1 MNKKVLV
8 SILAMT
14 SASTMT
20 AWADANVDK
29 LKTDDL
35 KDWTKGQEG
44 SDLKLEE
51 GGVIV
56 SPDGADIVKTINLAP
71 GTYRLVAGTL
81 TNAKILFGKTELTK
95 VEGKDY
101 YTFKVTGDA
110 PTDSTLTF
118 KAVNPGESRIGGL
131 TLTLMY
137 DFDADRKVLERQLTD
152 LINTLQKGDSK
163 YEELTLESSR
173 ISAKIAQLEDGA
185 DKAYDAYV
193 DYKMYLGVAN
203 CTLQEELTKFEKQV
217 NAQANNKIAYDAAI
231 KLINTQ
237 NDSLDTAKSKLEGY
251 GNDNKLSEY
260 AKGITKERFA
270 AAETAINEAK
280 TQAETA
286 HKDGSAATVLGEDW
300 TKKFNETVPALVE
313 AFAKAVAAA
322 PADHNAYLTINT
334 RIAALKTLQEN
345 AVQEILKELTDKDA
359 DGNEVYTDSRDE
371 AQKQLGEVLVKITSI
386 EKQKGSDTDHE
397 GASDLYSGENE
408 DNLKEGGTFEVEI
421 NKIRDEWKAFA
432 RKHKKAYGDA
442 KEVVKGLQDA
452 LDDRKKDLEF
462 TKEYDGQIQAVQ
474 KLIDAHSKT
483 IEADNKSHTIGDKEY
498 SYDDV
503 NVAIND
509 LKGKSQDAID
519 NNKKYLAA
527 KESVEAAQKE
537 LNAAKEEVS
546 KLTSEEVE
554 YSTSGKYTTT
564 ETKLQNKLN
573 EISETIVKDST
584 DLAVKEDYTSGFLG
598 EVFSYQ
604 KAAEQAMEYYVEIT
618 KTLAKYNASLD
629 TLKKTA
635 LDTNVTIGDG
645 KETYGSHIDAINQ
658 IIKGIQDSF
667 KAAKEKTD
675 DEYNDGLSATRNK
688 LTEGAGI
695 AKEVAD
701 LCKSYP
707 ADKANYDAKIVS
719 AAIDRVLAEATT
731 LVNTQK
737 NELEE
742 IGNKFKGLNENL
754 DSVKNA
760 HVEYD
765 RLNKV
770 IADQNDAIKAAEEAA
785 KEEKNN
791 KAEVLATLQAVQST
805 LEQNAGEIKKLSGKV
820 NECLKHKEVND
831 NKWNNLKKDKDGRL
845 TKLSS
850 DIESILTEYDSN
862 KKEDFTKLQDGLR
875 NEYETL
881 YSNIEAS
888 YKAETLI
895 ENWEDKTV
903 EEKEIKGF
911 NSQISDLEKSV
922 LDAVTSAKASAYNR
936 QAYDDTKKH
945 YNDKDIA
952 GKITEARKNL
962 NGKWAENVDKDAK
975 NHYLSVLAE
984 CEAINSK
991 IIGDIEQA
999 YEDGQSATE
1008 QANLIKRIDDL
1019 LNKVDAVGP
1028 EIQKNKGSYDNLC
1041 TTYGNVSAAW
1051 TSVYAHISE
1060 TDKSSESEN
1069 YLKELRD
1076 LKAQLVDAK
1085 SAIDKNYKN
1094 GVYGS
1099 GNQASIDEGKLRS
1112 LEEKINKLKN
1122 TQSAGYI
1129 AQIEIDNANRH
1140 KDFNSELAAA
1150 RNEWSAAVDTVGMY
1164 SNLTNEELRKVV
1176 PSATQ
1181 EANSNLNKI
1190 LTRMNGT
1197 ATAESEDYQKTVA
1210 PTLFDK
1216 DEVYKKAIEAERA
1229 EIQKTLDDLDDAVFS
1244 KAKDLFDAK
1253 LKDANTLLNSTR
1265 LEIEGIT
1272 TVENKDSIMDA
1283 SSKYKVAKGIVDD
1296 AQKASEGNDFAL
1308 VVDEHLTA
1316 LGTVE
1321 GLLAS
1326 AKEQAA
1332 VWEWE
1337 RFSGDVT
1344 TTKAEQESDLANYTY
1359 LADNVR
1365 DFVKEYA
1372 TAWAGE
1378 TEGTNKLDELK
1389 GQANEYMQNNSLFEN
1404 VRTLKGNLEVVAG
1417 NAKAIYEAA
1426 QTAAG
1431 LYDKNLEAYKVL
1443 VEQANGLQESLNEA
1457 KTYVDAFGCSYQ
1469 LPTLVS
1475 NVQDDLNRVLD
1486 NLEYQ
1491 KQYGGCTGDKYKVET
1506 DGKTTYEV
1514 DKDKI
1519 IASAIN
1525 NIYSSS
1531 YTQELN
1537 WLLSQ
1542 VRDLDGEYNKAYAKN
1557 DTAAVKFKD
1566 DKDDLQKEVNNY
1578 RFDEESEN
1586 ETQDGP
1592 QLKTNETIQ
1601 SELLKFE
1608 SDIATLRSQ
1617 LLKISAPGNEAAI
1630 IADLKGKLDEVNTSY
1645 DDMQRLLEESDL
1657 TNEELEAIKEHD
1669 AIKKLNAIGEEI
1681 KEIQRKIDAC
1691 EAEDGKILL
1700 NQTAIEQSISKVK
1713 SDLEG
1718 LTGKIKELVNKYV
1731 TNKNAY
1737 TQLRDQIEED
1747 EARLKAAMTTIKVL
1761 TTLTTI
1767 DKVGAESDSI
1777 NIKTEIDSEMGKL
1790 FESYKNVALNAES
1803 TVNDFSKDIADLL
1816 KKYTYLENSNLIKN
1830 LQIAINGTKAELINS
1845 SNVMNKEDLLIKIDS
1860 LATSAQNLSN
1870 YNVDAK
1876 DGEVS
1881 CDIDG
1886 KVTEKETEV
1895 NYVYEASPAIGEKL
1909 NELNE
1914 TLATLVDTKDEN
1926 TYVVGDADGDGNVQV
1941 TDYMTVMKLVLGTES
1956 VKEGTVNF
1964 LRADANQDGK
1974 INNGDLVA
1982 VVNKILGIRT
1992 VDALEQVLA
2001 TNSMESVG
2009 EVKMAA
2015 VEGVASKKI
2024 AIQLCSTNKYAAC
2037 QMDVNIPAGVTVT
2050 SSSIEG
2056 LQNHSLYSA
2065 EQTDGTLRLVVSSL
2079 ENAVMDTEGNATIY
2093 LEVEGNNAEAI
2104 TVSNV
2109 TAADVAGATYNIV
2122 DKGEA
2127 TGINGVVS
2135 NANSGSLKQRIY
2147 SVGGQMM
2154 DGVKKGINI
2163 IMNSDGTARK
2173 VLKK

>member
-35 KDWTKGQEG
+35 KDWTKDPEG
-44 SDLKLEE
+44 SNLKLEE

-56 SPDGADIVKTINLAP
+56 SPNGADIVKTINLAP

-118 KAVNPGESRIGGL
+118 KAVNQGESRIGGL

-152 LINTLQKGDSK
+152 LINTLKEGDKQYETLTQKSSEIAKEIARLENDKEGA
-163 YEELTLESSR
+163 YE
-173 ISAKIAQLEDGA
+173 
-185 DKAYDAYV
+185 AYV
-193 DYKMYLGVAN
+193 EFKMYLGVAN
-203 CTLQEELTKFEKQV
+203 CTLQEVLAKFENDV
-217 NAQANNKIAYDAAI
+217 NDQANNKKAYDAAI
-231 KLINTQ
+231 SLIKIQ
-237 NDSLDTAKSKLEGY
+237 NDRLNEAKSTLDGY
-251 GNDNKLSEY
+251 SNENGLSDY
-260 AKGITKERFA
+260 AKGITSDRLNK
-270 AAETAINEAK
+270 AETAIKAAQ

-286 HKDGSAATVLGEDW
+286 HEGNSAANDLGEAW
-300 TKKFNETVPALVE
+300 TKNFTETVPALVT
-313 AFAKAVAAA
+313 AFANAVDAADE
-322 PADHNAYLTINT
+322 DHEAYRTIGN

-359 DGNEVYTDSRDE
+359 DGNEVYTDSRDK
-371 AQKQLGEVLVKITSI
+371 AQEQLGKVLVEITSI
-386 EKQKGSDTDHE
+386 ENKKGSDTDHE
-397 GASDLYSGENE
+397 GVSALYNDNV
-408 DNLKEGGTFEVEI
+408 DNLKEKGTFEVQITEI
-421 NKIRDEWKAFA
+421 REEWKAFA
-432 RKHKKAYGDA
+432 QKHKGAYKNA
-442 KEVVKGLQDA
+442 KESVNKLQSD
-452 LDDRKKDLEF
+452 LEQIKKDLAF
-462 TKEYDGQIQAVQ
+462 TKKYEDRIQKVQ
-474 KLIDAHSKT
+474 ELIDAHSKT
-483 IEADNKSHTIGDKEY
+483 IEADNKEHTIGDKVDNY
-498 SYDDV
+498 NYDDV
-503 NVAIND
+503 TNAINL
-509 LKGKSQDAID
+509 LKGDSDHDIK
-519 NNKKYLAA
+519 NNKLYLAA
-527 KESVEAAQKE
+527 IESVKVAQSK
-537 LNAAKEEVS
+537 LDAAKEEVS
-546 KLTSEEVE
+546 KLTSEEDG

-564 ETKLQNKLN
+564 ETELQNKLN
-573 EISETIVKDST
+573 KISEKIDEDNEILKVAAGYTTDFLKDVTSYQEA
-584 DLAVKEDYTSGFLG
+584 AVKAKKD
-598 EVFSYQ
+598 
-604 KAAEQAMEYYVEIT
+604 YVEIT
-618 KTLAKYNASLD
+618 KTLAEYNASLE

-645 KETYGSHIDAINQ
+645 EETYGDRIDAING

-667 KAAKEKTD
+667 DAAKEKTD
-675 DEYNDGLSATRNK
+675 DEYNNGLSATREMLK
-688 LTEGAGI
+688 EGDGI
-695 AKEVAD
+695 AKEVTS
-701 LCKSYP
+701 LCASYP
-707 ADKANYDAKIVS
+707 GDKAEYDKKIVS
-719 AAIDRVLAEATT
+719 AAIDRVLAEATN

-737 NELEE
+737 KELEE
-742 IGNKFKGLNENL
+742 IGSKFAGLNENL

-760 HVEYD
+760 QVEYD
-765 RLNKV
+765 RLKQV
-770 IADQNDAIKAAEEAA
+770 IVDQEEAIKEANDATT
-785 KEEKNN
+785 NTN

-831 NKWNNLKKDKDGRL
+831 GKWEELTKADGGRL

-850 DIESILTEYDSN
+850 DIESILTEYKDPAPDRV
-862 KKEDFTKLQDGLR
+862 KEFTDLHKGLST
-875 NEYETL
+875 EYTDLRSE
-881 YSNIEAS
+881 IEAS

-903 EEKEIKGF
+903 EGEETKGF
-911 NSQISDLEKSV
+911 NSQISDLETLV
-922 LDAVTSAKASAYNR
+922 LKAVNDAKASAANR
-936 QAYDDTKKH
+936 QAYDDTKK
-945 YNDKDIA
+945 YSDDKDIA
-952 GKITEARKNL
+952 GKIEEARNNL
-962 NGKWAENVDKDAK
+962 DGKWAQDDAWE
-975 NHYLSVLAE
+975 HYDSVLTD
-984 CEAINSK
+984 CESKNLDIINAIK
-991 IIGDIEQA
+991 KA
-999 YEDGQSATE
+999 YKDRQSDDQQNTLR
-1008 QANLIKRIDDL
+1008 QRIDDL
-1019 LNKVDAVGP
+1019 LEKVNAVGP
-1028 EIQKNKGSYDNLC
+1028 EIQKNKGSYESLC

-1112 LEEKINKLKN
+1112 LEEKINNLKN

-1150 RNEWSAAVDTVGMY
+1150 RNEWSAAVYTVGMY

-1229 EIQKTLDDLDDAVFS
+1229 EIQKTLDDLDDAVSS

-1253 LKDANTLLNSTR
+1253 LKDANTLLNATR

-1372 TAWAGE
+1372 TAWSGE

-1431 LYDKNLEAYKVL
+1431 LYTVNLEAYNVL
-1443 VEQANGLQESLNEA
+1443 FAQANGLQDSLNKA

-1469 LPTLVS
+1469 LPNLVS
-1475 NVQDDLNRVLD
+1475 SVQTTLNNVFA
-1486 NLEYQ
+1486 NLEHQ
-1491 KQYGGCTGDKYKVET
+1491 RLYGGCTGDDYKIET
-1506 DGKTTYEV
+1506 DGKTTYDV
-1514 DKDKI
+1514 DKDKSI
-1519 IASAIN
+1519 KQRIDQL
-1525 NIYSSS
+1525 YSSS
-1531 YTQELN
+1531 YTRELA
-1537 WLLSQ
+1537 WLQSQ
-1542 VRDLDGEYNKAYAKN
+1542 VSDLDGEYNKAYAANSTEAAKLEADKN
-1557 DTAAVKFKD
+1557 E
-1566 DKDDLQKEVNNY
+1566 LQNEVNGYN
-1578 RFDEESEN
+1578 FVEKPEN

-1592 QLKTNETIQ
+1592 EELKSNETIQ
-1601 SELLKFE
+1601 SDLLKFE
-1608 SDIATLRSQ
+1608 IRIASLRSELVKIYNAELEHNTIVDLNGKLGVVKGFYDEMHGSLDDRGLTNEKLDAVGNTIAEIQGKINASAAVPGQILLNQPAIEKAVSEVKTELDGLTKEITDQVADYEANEAAYADLRAQIEKDEAEFETAKTAIEALITINQDEAGLDIENIATRIGEVKQDLEESHDKTELIAESTVKEFRDKIATILNDIATL
-1617 LLKISAPGNEAAI
+1617 LK
-1630 IADLKGKLDEVNTSY
+1630 D
-1645 DDMQRLLEESDL
+1645 
-1657 TNEELEAIKEHD
+1657 
-1669 AIKKLNAIGEEI
+1669 
-1681 KEIQRKIDAC
+1681 
-1691 EAEDGKILL
+1691 
-1700 NQTAIEQSISKVK
+1700 
-1713 SDLEG
+1713 
-1718 LTGKIKELVNKYV
+1718 
-1731 TNKNAY
+1731 
-1737 TQLRDQIEED
+1737 
-1747 EARLKAAMTTIKVL
+1747 
-1761 TTLTTI
+1761 
-1767 DKVGAESDSI
+1767 
-1777 NIKTEIDSEMGKL
+1777 
-1790 FESYKNVALNAES
+1790 
-1803 TVNDFSKDIADLL
+1803 
-1816 KKYTYLENSNLIKN
+1816 YTYEENSNLIKN

-1876 DGEVS
+1876 DGKVK

-1886 KVTEKETEV
+1886 NKTEETTV
-1895 NYVYEASPAIGEKL
+1895 DYVGKASPEINAKL

-1914 TLATLVDTKDEN
+1914 TLAALVDTIGKY

-1941 TDYMTVMKLVLGTES
+1941 TDYMKVMKLVLGTES

-2024 AIQLCSTNKYAAC
+2024 AIQLSSTNKYAAC

-2122 DKGEA
+2122 DKSEA

>member
-29 LKTDDL
+29 LKTDNL
-35 KDWTKGQEG
+35 EDWKKGPEG
-44 SDLKLEE
+44 SDLQLEKE
-51 GGVIV
+51 GVIV
-56 SPDGADIVKTINLAP
+56 SPDGADIIKTINLAP

-118 KAVNPGESRIGGL
+118 KAVNQGQQSSIGGL

-152 LINTLQKGDSK
+152 LINTLKEGDKQYETLTQKSSEIAKEIARLENDKEGA
-163 YEELTLESSR
+163 YE
-173 ISAKIAQLEDGA
+173 
-185 DKAYDAYV
+185 AYV
-193 DYKMYLGVAN
+193 EFKMYLGVAN
-203 CTLQEELTKFEKQV
+203 CTLQKDLAEFKNQV
-217 NAQANNKIAYDAAI
+217 NHQANNKKAYDAAI
-231 KLINTQ
+231 SLINAQ
-237 NDSLDTAKSKLEGY
+237 INALNDAKDKLDGY
-251 GNDNKLSEY
+251 SNENGLSDY
-260 AKGITKERFA
+260 AKGITSDRLN
-270 AAETAINEAK
+270 AAETAIKAAQ

-286 HKDGSAATVLGEDW
+286 HEGNSAANDLGEAW
-300 TKKFNETVPALVE
+300 TTEFNKTVPTLVK
-313 AFAKAVAAA
+313 AFADAVDAADD
-322 PADHNAYLTINT
+322 DHVAYLTIGN

-386 EKQKGSDTDHE
+386 ENKKGDDEDHE
-397 GASDLYSGENE
+397 GVSALYSGENK
-408 DNLKEGGTFEVEI
+408 DNLKKGGTFEVEI

-503 NVAIND
+503 TVAIND
-509 LKGKSQDAID
+509 LKKKSQDAID

-527 KESVEAAQKE
+527 IESVKVAQSK
-537 LNAAKEEVS
+537 LDTAKEEVS
-546 KLTSEEVE
+546 KLTSKEVE

-573 EISETIVKDST
+573 EISDTIVKDST

-598 EVFSYQ
+598 EVVSYQ

-645 KETYGSHIDAINQ
+645 EETYGSHIDAIRGK
-658 IIKGIQDSF
+658 IKGIQDSF
-667 KAAKEKTD
+667 DAANKKTD
-675 DEYNDGLSATRNK
+675 KEYNDGLSDTRNK

-707 ADKANYDAKIVS
+707 ADKAKYDDKIVS
-719 AAIDRVLAEATT
+719 EAIYRVLAEATT
-731 LVNTQK
+731 LVNTQN

-742 IGNKFKGLNENL
+742 IGNKFDGLNENL

-765 RLNKV
+765 RLKQV
-770 IADQNDAIKAAEEAA
+770 ITDQEIAIEAA
-785 KEEKNN
+785 KGKTN
-791 KAEVLATLQAVQST
+791 KAEALATLQAVQST

-831 NKWNNLKKDKDGRL
+831 NKWNDLKKADGGRL
-845 TKLSS
+845 TKLSKA
-850 DIESILTEYDSN
+850 IESILDEYDSN
-862 KKEDFTKLQDGLR
+862 KKEDFEKLHDGLR
-875 NEYETL
+875 NEYNTL

-888 YKAETLI
+888 FNAETLI
-895 ENWEDKTV
+895 ENWDNKTV
-903 EEKEIKGF
+903 EGEEIKGF
-911 NSQISDLEKSV
+911 DSQISDLEKSV
-922 LDAVTSAKASAYNR
+922 LKAVDDAKASADNR

-945 YNDKDIA
+945 NNDKDIA

-962 NGKWAENVDKDAK
+962 DGEWAEFVDKDAK
-975 NHYLSVLAE
+975 DYYLSVLAE
-984 CEAINSK
+984 CEAINSQ

-999 YEDGQSATE
+999 YEDGQSAKE

-1019 LNKVDAVGP
+1019 LKKVDAVGP

-1069 YLKELRD
+1069 YLKQLRD

-1112 LEEKINKLKN
+1112 LEEKINNLKN

-1129 AQIEIDNANRH
+1129 ALIEKDNANRH

-1164 SNLTNEELRKVV
+1164 SNLTNEDLRLVV
-1176 PSATQ
+1176 TRETQ
-1181 EANSNLNKI
+1181 EANSKLTEI
-1190 LTRMNGT
+1190 LTSMNKT
-1197 ATAESEDYQKTVA
+1197 ATDESEDYQKTVA

-1229 EIQKTLDDLDDAVFS
+1229 KIQQTLDNLDNKVSSEAKTLFEDKWNSANDL
-1244 KAKDLFDAK
+1244 L
-1253 LKDANTLLNSTR
+1253 TSTR

-1272 TVENKDSIMDA
+1272 LNDNKIKEEIIEA
-1283 SSKYKVAKGIVDD
+1283 SEAYKEAKGIVED
-1296 AQKASEGNDFAL
+1296 AKNAFESNDFAL
-1308 VVDEHLTA
+1308 VVDKHLTA

-1332 VWEWE
+1332 AWEWE
-1337 RFSGDVT
+1337 RFVKDVAG
-1344 TTKAEQESDLANYTY
+1344 TKSEQESNLGNYKY
-1359 LADNVR
+1359 LAGNVR
-1365 DFVKEYA
+1365 NFKDEYDGVW
-1372 TAWAGE
+1372 TGE
-1378 TEGTNKLDELK
+1378 TEGSDKLAEFK
-1389 GQANEYMQNNSLFEN
+1389 KQASDFKQ
-1404 VRTLKGNLEVVAG
+1404 G
-1417 NAKAIYEAA
+1417 NALFANVGSLKDDLLDVVEVATGIYKDA

-1431 LYDKNLEAYKVL
+1431 LFTENLEAYNVL
-1443 VEQANGLQESLNEA
+1443 IEQANGLQDSLNKA

-1469 LPTLVS
+1469 LSNLVS
-1475 NVQDDLNRVLD
+1475 SVQTTLNNVFA
-1486 NLEYQ
+1486 NLEHQ
-1491 KQYGGCTGDKYKVET
+1491 RLYGGCTGDEYKIET
-1506 DGKTTYEV
+1506 DGKTTYDV

-1519 IASAIN
+1519 IEERIN
-1525 NIYSSS
+1525 NIYVSS
-1531 YTQELN
+1531 YQQELA
-1537 WLLSQ
+1537 WLKTQAL
-1542 VRDLDGEYNKAYAKN
+1542 DLDGEYNKAYAAN
-1557 DTAAVKFKD
+1557 STEAEKFKGY
-1566 DKDDLQKEVNNY
+1566 KDGLQKEVNY
-1578 RFDEESEN
+1578 YSFVKEPEN
-1586 ETQDGP
+1586 ETQDGLE
-1592 QLKTNETIQ
+1592 LKSNETIQ
-1601 SELLKFE
+1601 NELLGFELEISSLRSELV
-1608 SDIATLRSQ
+1608 
-1617 LLKISAPGNEAAI
+1617 KIYNAELEHNTI
-1630 IADLKGKLDEVNTSY
+1630 VDLNGKLGVVKGSYDEKKGKLEGKCSEDNETWQALLAVGESI
-1645 DDMQRLLEESDL
+1645 DD
-1657 TNEELEAIKEHD
+1657 
-1669 AIKKLNAIGEEI
+1669 
-1681 KEIQRKIDAC
+1681 IQSRIAGYSTKP
-1691 EAEDGKILL
+1691 GQILL
-1700 NQTAIEQSISKVK
+1700 NQPAIEKAISEVK
-1713 SDLEG
+1713 TELEG
-1718 LTGKIKELVNKYV
+1718 LTGKINELVAKYEANEAAYKELSRKLDDDV
-1731 TNKNAY
+1731 AE
-1737 TQLRDQIEED
+1737 L
-1747 EARLKAAMTTIKVL
+1747 EAAETAIMA
-1761 TTLTTI
+1761 LTTI
-1767 DKVGAESDSI
+1767 DRDEAANGISGIRTDIEEEETDLDSLH
-1777 NIKTEIDSEMGKL
+1777 TQVMLTSG
-1790 FESYKNVALNAES
+1790 S
-1803 TVNDFSKDIADLL
+1803 TVKDFSDDIATLL
-1816 KKYTYLENSNLIKN
+1816 KTYTFKENSNLIDT
-1830 LQIAINGTKAELINS
+1830 LQTAINDIQTALP
-1845 SNVMNKEDLLIKIDS
+1845 SNVMNRDS
-1860 LATSAQNLSN
+1860 LKNEIIALETSAQNLCD
-1870 YNVDAK
+1870 YNNDAE
-1876 DGEVS
+1876 DGKVT

-1886 KVTEKETEV
+1886 TVIVEDSVDYV
-1895 NYVYEASPAIGEKL
+1895 NVASPSINTRRG
-1909 NELNE
+1909 ELNE
-1914 TLATLVDTKDEN
+1914 TLAALKQTIKAN

-1941 TDYMTVMKLVLGTES
+1941 TDYMKVMKLVLGTES
-1956 VKEGTVNF
+1956 VEEGTVNF

-2024 AIQLCSTNKYAAC
+2024 AIQLSSTNKYAAC

-2163 IMNSDGTARK
+2163 IMDSDGTARK

>member
-29 LKTDDL
+29 LKTDNL
-35 KDWTKGQEG
+35 EDWKKGSEG
-44 SDLKLEE
+44 SDLELE

-81 TNAKILFGKTELTK
+81 TNAKILFGEDKTELTK

-101 YTFKVTGDA
+101 YTFEVTGDA
-110 PTDSTLTF
+110 PKNVTLTF
-118 KAVNPGESRIGGL
+118 KAVNQGQSRIGGL
-131 TLTLMY
+131 TLTLVY
-137 DFDADRKVLERQLTD
+137 DFNADRKVLERQLTD
-152 LINTLQKGDSK
+152 LINTLEKGDK
-163 YEELTLESSR
+163 QYETLTQESSK
-173 ISAKIAQLEDGA
+173 IAAKIAELENDKKGA
-185 DKAYDAYV
+185 YEAYDK
-193 DYKMYLGVAN
+193 YKMYLGVDK
-203 CTLQEELTKFEKQV
+203 CTLQKDLAEFENEV
-217 NAQANNKIAYDAAI
+217 NAQANNKKAYDAAI
-231 KLINTQ
+231 SLINTQ
-237 NDSLDTAKSKLEGY
+237 INALKEAKDKLAGY
-251 GNDNKLSEY
+251 SNDNGLSDY
-260 AKGITKERFA
+260 AKGITSDRLNK
-270 AAETAINEAK
+270 AETAIKAAQ

-286 HKDGSAATVLGEDW
+286 HEGNSAANDLGEAW
-300 TKKFNETVPALVE
+300 TTEFNKNVPTLVT
-313 AFAKAVAAA
+313 AFADAVNAA
-322 PADHNAYLTINT
+322 PADHEAYRTIGN

-442 KEVVKGLQDA
+442 KEVVKGLQSE
-452 LDDRKKDLEF
+452 LKTIKEKLEF
-462 TKEYDGQIQAVQ
+462 TTKYEDRIQKVQ
-474 KLIDAHSKT
+474 GLIDAHSKT
-483 IEADNKSHTIGDKEY
+483 IEADNKEHTIGDKDY
-498 SYDDV
+498 SYQDV
-503 NVAIND
+503 TDAINL
-509 LKGKSQDAID
+509 LKGDSDADIK
-519 NNKKYLAA
+519 NHNAYLVAKK
-527 KESVEAAQKE
+527 SVEEAQKA
-537 LNAAKEEVS
+537 LATAKEEVS
-546 KLTSEEVE
+546 KLTSKEVE

-598 EVFSYQ
+598 EVSSYQ
-604 KAAEQAMEYYVEIT
+604 KAAEQAMDYYVEIT
-618 KTLAKYNASLD
+618 KTLAKYNASLK
-629 TLKKTA
+629 TLVDTA

-645 KETYGSHIDAINQ
+645 EETYGDRIDAING

-675 DEYNDGLSATRNK
+675 DEYNKGLSDTREMLK
-688 LTEGAGI
+688 DGKDI
-695 AKEVAD
+695 ADEVAS
-701 LCKSYP
+701 LCASYP
-707 ADKANYDAKIVS
+707 GDKAKYDDDIVS
-719 AAIDRVLAEATT
+719 KAIVRVLAEATN

-737 NELEE
+737 EELEE
-742 IGNKFKGLNENL
+742 IGNKFAGLNENL

-765 RLNKV
+765 RLKQV
-770 IADQNDAIKAAEEAA
+770 ITDQEIAIEAA
-785 KEEKNN
+785 KGKTN
-791 KAEVLATLQAVQST
+791 KAEALATLQAVQST

-831 NKWNNLKKDKDGRL
+831 NKWNNLTKDKDGRL

-911 NSQISDLEKSV
+911 NSKISDLEKSV
-922 LDAVTSAKASAYNR
+922 LDAVTSAKASADNR
-936 QAYDDTKKH
+936 TAYDDTKK
-945 YNDKDIA
+945 YNNEKDIA
-952 GKITEARKNL
+952 GKINDARNYL
-962 NGKWAENVDKDAK
+962 DGEWAEFVDKDAK
-975 NHYLSVLAE
+975 DYYLSVLAE

-999 YEDGQSATE
+999 YEDGQSAKE

-1019 LNKVDAVGP
+1019 LNKVKAVGP
-1028 EIQKNKGSYDNLC
+1028 EIQKNKGSYESLC

-1085 SAIDKNYKN
+1085 SAIDQNYKN

-1099 GNQASIDEGKLRS
+1099 GDQASIDEGKLRS
-1112 LEEKINKLKN
+1112 LETKINDLSKK
-1122 TQSAGYI
+1122 QSAGYI

-1164 SNLTNEELRKVV
+1164 SNLTNGDLRLVV
-1176 PSATQ
+1176 TRETQ
-1181 EANSNLNKI
+1181 EANSKLTKI
-1190 LTRMNGT
+1190 LTQMNGT
-1197 ATAESEDYQKTVA
+1197 ATSESEDYQKTVA

-1229 EIQKTLDDLDDAVFS
+1229 KIQQTLDNLDNKVSSEAKTLF
-1244 KAKDLFDAK
+1244 KDK
-1253 LKDANTLLNSTR
+1253 WKSANDRLTSTR

-1272 TVENKDSIMDA
+1272 LNDNDIKTAIIEA
-1283 SSKYKVAKGIVDD
+1283 SEAYKEAEGIVED
-1296 AQKASEGNDFAL
+1296 AKNAFESNDFAL
-1308 VVDEHLTA
+1308 VVDKHLTA
-1316 LGTVE
+1316 LGTVDS
-1321 GLLAS
+1321 LLTS

-1332 VWEWE
+1332 AWEWE
-1337 RFSGDVT
+1337 RFVNDVAE
-1344 TTKAEQESDLANYTY
+1344 TKAEQERNLDKYTY
-1359 LADNVR
+1359 LAGNDRNFK
-1365 DFVKEYA
+1365 DEYDGVW
-1372 TAWAGE
+1372 TGE
-1378 TEGTNKLDELK
+1378 TEGSDRLEEFKKRASEYK
-1389 GQANEYMQNNSLFEN
+1389 QANSLFAN
-1404 VRTLKGNLEVVAG
+1404 VGDLKHELQRDVAEVATV
-1417 NAKAIYEAA
+1417 IYEDA
-1426 QTAAG
+1426 QKAAG
-1431 LYDKNLEAYKVL
+1431 LFTENLEAYNVL
-1443 VEQANGLQESLNEA
+1443 IAQANGLQDSLNKA
-1457 KTYVDAFGCSYQ
+1457 KTYVDAFGCSYL
-1469 LPTLVS
+1469 LPKLVS
-1475 NVQDDLNRVLD
+1475 NVQKTLDDVFAKLD
-1486 NLEYQ
+1486 YQ
-1491 KQYGGCTGDKYKVET
+1491 SQYGGCTGDEYKIET
-1506 DGKTTYEV
+1506 DGKTTYDV
-1514 DKDKI
+1514 DKKKTI
-1519 IASAIN
+1519 EGSIN
-1525 NIYSSS
+1525 KLYSLS
-1531 YTQELN
+1531 YTQELA
-1537 WLLSQ
+1537 WLQSQ
-1542 VRDLDGEYNKAYAKN
+1542 VSDLDGEYNKAYAKN

-1566 DKDDLQKEVNNY
+1566 AKDGLQKEVNNY
-1578 RFDEESEN
+1578 SFVEKPEN

-1592 QLKTNETIQ
+1592 QLKSNETIQ
-1601 SELLKFE
+1601 SDLLKFE
-1608 SDIATLRSQ
+1608 SDIAKLRSQ
-1617 LLKISAPGNEAAI
+1617 LLKISAPDNEAAI

-1657 TNEELEAIKEHD
+1657 TNEELDAIKEHD

-1737 TQLRDQIEED
+1737 TQLRVQIEED
-1747 EARLKAAMTTIKVL
+1747 EARVRAAGTTMRAR
-1761 TTLTTI
+1761 TTI
-1767 DKVGAESDSI
+1767 DKLGAESDSI
-1777 NIKTEIDSEMGKL
+1777 SIRTEIDIEMGEL
-1790 FESYKNVALNAES
+1790 DESYKNVELTEKT
-1803 TVNDFSKDIADLL
+1803 TVKDFSEDIADLL

-1845 SNVMNKEDLLIKIDS
+1845 SNVMNKENLLIKIDS

-1876 DGEVS
+1876 DGNVT

-1886 KVTEKETEV
+1886 NETEKTV
-1895 NYVYEASPAIGEKL
+1895 DYVDEASPAIGAKL
-1909 NELNE
+1909 NELKE
-1914 TLATLVDTKDEN
+1914 TLAALEKTIAEN

-1941 TDYMTVMKLVLGTES
+1941 TDYMKVMKLVLGTES
-1956 VKEGTVNF
+1956 VEEGTVNF

>member
-14 SASTMT
+14 SASTMI

-118 KAVNPGESRIGGL
+118 KAVNQGESRIGGL
-131 TLTLMY
+131 TLTLVY
-137 DFDADRKVLERQLTD
+137 DFNADRKVLERQLTD
-152 LINTLQKGDSK
+152 LINTLEKGDK
-163 YEELTLESSR
+163 QYETLTQESSK
-173 ISAKIAQLEDGA
+173 IAAKIAELENDKEGA
-185 DKAYDAYV
+185 YEAYDK
-193 DYKMYLGVAN
+193 YKMYLGVDK
-203 CTLQEELTKFEKQV
+203 CTLQKDLAEFENQV
-217 NAQANNKIAYDAAI
+217 NHQANNKKAYDAAI
-231 KLINTQ
+231 SLINAQ
-237 NDSLDTAKSKLEGY
+237 IEALNKAKSTLDGY
-251 GNDNKLSEY
+251 SNENGLSDY
-260 AKGITKERFA
+260 AKGITSDRLNK
-270 AAETAINEAK
+270 AETAIKAAQ

-286 HKDGSAATVLGEDW
+286 HEGNSAANDLGEAW
-300 TKKFNETVPALVE
+300 TKNFTETVPALVT
-313 AFAKAVAAA
+313 AFANAVDAADE
-322 PADHNAYLTINT
+322 DHEAYRTIGN
-334 RIAALKTLQEN
+334 RIADLKTLQEN

-386 EKQKGSDTDHE
+386 ENKKGDDEDHE
-397 GASDLYSGENE
+397 GASDLYSENKE
-408 DNLKEGGTFEVEI
+408 NLKEGGTFEVRIKE
-421 NKIRDEWKAFA
+421 IRDKWIEFA
-432 RKHKKAYGDA
+432 QTHKTAYANA
-442 KEVVKGLQDA
+442 KDSVNNLKSDLEKI
-452 LDDRKKDLEF
+452 KTDLEF
-462 TKEYDGQIQAVQ
+462 TTEWNGRIQDVQ
-474 KLIDAHSKT
+474 DLIDAHTQT
-483 IEADNKSHTIGDKEY
+483 IEADNKAHTIGDKI
-498 SYDDV
+498 YDYADV
-503 NVAIND
+503 TGAITQLTKEIEPVKAKHEAYIAAMD
-509 LKGKSQDAID
+509 SVKKAQEALDTAIV
-519 NNKKYLAA
+519 K
-527 KESVEAAQKE
+527 
-537 LNAAKEEVS
+537 VS

-554 YSTSGKYTTT
+554 YSTSGKYKGI
-564 ETKLQNKLN
+564 EEKLQEVLN
-573 EISETIVKDST
+573 GISEKI
-584 DLAVKEDYTSGFLG
+584 KEDYQDKNKKVEADYTSAFLS
-598 EVFSYQ
+598 EVSSYQ
-604 KAAEQAMEYYVEIT
+604 KAAEQAMKDYVKIT
-618 KTLAKYNASLD
+618 KTLAEYNASLD

-645 KETYGSHIDAINQ
+645 EETYGDRIDAING

-675 DEYNDGLSATRNK
+675 DEYNKGLSDTREMLK
-688 LTEGAGI
+688 DGKDI
-695 AKEVAD
+695 ADEVAS
-701 LCKSYP
+701 LCATYP
-707 ADKANYDAKIVS
+707 GDKAEYDKKIVS
-719 AAIDRVLAEATT
+719 DAIDRVLAEATN
-731 LVNTQK
+731 LVNTQNK
-737 NELEE
+737 ELEE
-742 IGNKFKGLNENL
+742 IGNKFEGLNENL

-760 HVEYD
+760 QVEYD
-765 RLNKV
+765 RLKQV
-770 IADQNDAIKAAEEAA
+770 IADQKIAIDEA
-785 KEEKNN
+785 KKKPN

-805 LEQNAGEIKKLSGKV
+805 LEQNADKIVTLNGKID
-820 NECLKHKEVND
+820 ECLKHKQVND
-831 NKWNNLKKDKDGRL
+831 DKWNDLKKAEDGRL
-845 TKLSS
+845 TKLSKAI
-850 DIESILTEYDSN
+850 DSILTEYDSN
-862 KKEDFTKLQDGLR
+862 KKEDFEKLQDGLR
-875 NEYETL
+875 NEYNTL
-881 YSNIEAS
+881 YSEIKDSFE
-888 YKAETLI
+888 AETLI

-911 NSQISDLEKSV
+911 DSEISDLETRV
-922 LDAVTSAKASAYNR
+922 LKAVDDAKASADNR
-936 QAYDDTKKH
+936 TAYDDTKK
-945 YNDKDIA
+945 YNNEKDIA
-952 GKITEARKNL
+952 VKINDARNYL
-962 NGKWAENVDKDAK
+962 DGEWAKFVDKDAK

-999 YEDGQSATE
+999 YEDGQSAKE
-1008 QANLIKRIDDL
+1008 QSNLIKRIDEL
-1019 LNKVDAVGP
+1019 LKKVDAVGP
-1028 EIQKNKGSYDNLC
+1028 EIQKNKGSYESLC

-1085 SAIDKNYKN
+1085 SAIDQNYKD

-1112 LEEKINKLKN
+1112 LEEKINNLKN

-1140 KDFNSELAAA
+1140 KDFNTTLTAA

-1164 SNLTNEELRKVV
+1164 SSLTNEELSDVV
-1176 PSATQ
+1176 TSKTQ
-1181 EANSNLNKI
+1181 EANSKLTDI

-1197 ATAESEDYQKTVA
+1197 AKTESEDYQKTVA

-1229 EIQKTLDDLDDAVFS
+1229 EIQKTLDDLDNKVS
-1244 KAKDLFDAK
+1244 SEAKTLF
-1253 LKDANTLLNSTR
+1253 KDKWKSANDRLTSTR

-1272 TVENKDSIMDA
+1272 LNDNDKKAIIEA
-1283 SSKYKVAKGIVDD
+1283 SEAYKEAEGIVED
-1296 AQKASEGNDFAL
+1296 AKKAFESNDFAL
-1308 VVDEHLTA
+1308 VVDKHLTA

-1321 GLLAS
+1321 DLLTS

-1332 VWEWE
+1332 AWEWE
-1337 RFSGDVT
+1337 RFVKDVAG
-1344 TTKAEQESDLANYTY
+1344 TKAEQERNLDKYTY
-1359 LADNVR
+1359 LADNDR
-1365 DFVKEYA
+1365 DFKKEYDQKW
-1372 TAWAGE
+1372 TGE
-1378 TEGTNKLDELK
+1378 TEGSDKLADFKKQASEYKQDETLFANVGDLK
-1389 GQANEYMQNNSLFEN
+1389 RALQY
-1404 VRTLKGNLEVVAG
+1404 VVNDATD
-1417 NAKAIYEAA
+1417 IYEDA

-1431 LYDKNLEAYKVL
+1431 LYTVNLEAYNVL
-1443 VEQANGLQESLNEA
+1443 IAQANGLLDSLNKA
-1457 KTYVDAFGCSYQ
+1457 KTYVDAFGCSYL

-1475 NVQDDLNRVLD
+1475 NVQKTLDDVFAKLD
-1486 NLEYQ
+1486 YQ
-1491 KQYGGCTGDKYKVET
+1491 SQYGGCTGDEYKIEK
-1506 DGKTTYEV
+1506 DGKTTYDV
-1514 DKDKI
+1514 DKKKTI
-1519 IASAIN
+1519 EGSIN
-1525 NIYSSS
+1525 KLYSLS
-1531 YTQELN
+1531 YTQELA
-1537 WLLSQ
+1537 WLQSQ
-1542 VRDLDGEYNKAYAKN
+1542 VSDLDGEYNKAYAKN
-1557 DTAAVKFKD
+1557 DTAAVKFKG
-1566 DKDDLQKEVNNY
+1566 DKDNLQKEVNNY
-1578 RFDEESEN
+1578 SFVEKPEN
-1586 ETQDGP
+1586 ETQDGLE
-1592 QLKTNETIQ
+1592 LKSNETIQ
-1601 SELLKFE
+1601 NELLGFELEISSLRSELV
-1608 SDIATLRSQ
+1608 
-1617 LLKISAPGNEAAI
+1617 KIYNAELEHNTI
-1630 IADLKGKLDEVNTSY
+1630 VDLNGKLGVVKGSYDEKKGKLEGKCSEDNETWQALLAVGESI
-1645 DDMQRLLEESDL
+1645 DD
-1657 TNEELEAIKEHD
+1657 
-1669 AIKKLNAIGEEI
+1669 
-1681 KEIQRKIDAC
+1681 IQSRIAGYSTKP
-1691 EAEDGKILL
+1691 GQILL
-1700 NQTAIEQSISKVK
+1700 NQPAIEKAISEVK
-1713 SDLEG
+1713 TELEG
-1718 LTGKIKELVNKYV
+1718 LTGKINELVAKYEANEAAYKELSRKLDDDV
-1731 TNKNAY
+1731 AE
-1737 TQLRDQIEED
+1737 L
-1747 EARLKAAMTTIKVL
+1747 EAAETAIMA
-1761 TTLTTI
+1761 LTTI
-1767 DKVGAESDSI
+1767 DRDEAANGISGIRTDIEEEETDLDSLH
-1777 NIKTEIDSEMGKL
+1777 TQVMLTSG
-1790 FESYKNVALNAES
+1790 S
-1803 TVNDFSKDIADLL
+1803 TVKDFSDDIATLL
-1816 KKYTYLENSNLIKN
+1816 KTYTFKENSNLIDT
-1830 LQIAINGTKAELINS
+1830 LQTAINDIQTALP
-1845 SNVMNKEDLLIKIDS
+1845 SNVMNRDS
-1860 LATSAQNLSN
+1860 LKNEIIALETSAQNLCD
-1870 YNVDAK
+1870 YNNDAE
-1876 DGEVS
+1876 DGKVT

-1886 KVTEKETEV
+1886 TVIVEDSVDYV
-1895 NYVYEASPAIGEKL
+1895 NVASPSINTRRG
-1909 NELNE
+1909 ELNE
-1914 TLATLVDTKDEN
+1914 TLAALKQTIKAN

-1941 TDYMTVMKLVLGTES
+1941 TDYMKVMKLVLGTES
-1956 VKEGTVNF
+1956 VEEGTVNF

-2024 AIQLCSTNKYAAC
+2024 AIQLSSTNKYAAC

-2065 EQTDGTLRLVVSSL
+2065 EQTDGSLRLVVSSL

-2154 DGVKKGINI
+2154 DSVKKGINI
-2163 IMNSDGTARK
+2163 IMNSDGSARK

>member
-35 KDWTKGQEG
+35 KDWTKDPEG
-44 SDLKLEE
+44 SNLKLEE

-56 SPDGADIVKTINLAP
+56 SPNGADIVKTINLAP

-118 KAVNPGESRIGGL
+118 KAVNQGESRIGGL

-152 LINTLQKGDSK
+152 LINTLKEGDKQYETLTQKSSEIAKEIARLENDKEGA
-163 YEELTLESSR
+163 YE
-173 ISAKIAQLEDGA
+173 
-185 DKAYDAYV
+185 AYV
-193 DYKMYLGVAN
+193 EFKMYLGVAN
-203 CTLQEELTKFEKQV
+203 CTLQEVLAKFENDV
-217 NAQANNKIAYDAAI
+217 NAQANNKKAYDAAI
-231 KLINTQ
+231 SLINAQ
-237 NDSLDTAKSKLEGY
+237 NNRLNEAKNKLAGY
-251 GNDNKLSEY
+251 SNDNGLSDY
-260 AKGITKERFA
+260 AKGITSDRLN
-270 AAETAINEAK
+270 AAETAIKAAQ

-286 HKDGSAATVLGEDW
+286 HEGNSAANDLGEEW
-300 TKKFNETVPALVE
+300 TKNFTQTVPTLVT
-313 AFAKAVAAA
+313 AFADAVDAADD
-322 PADHNAYLTINT
+322 DHVAYLTIGN

-408 DNLKEGGTFEVEI
+408 DNLKKGGTFEVRITEI
-421 NKIRDEWKAFA
+421 REEWIAFA
-432 RKHKKAYGDA
+432 IKHKEAYKNA
-442 KEVVKGLQDA
+442 KEAVKGLQAD

-483 IEADNKSHTIGDKEY
+483 IEEDNKSHTIGDKEY

-503 NVAIND
+503 TVAIND
-509 LKGKSQDAID
+509 LRKKSQDAID

-527 KESVEAAQKE
+527 IESVKVAQSK
-537 LNAAKEEVS
+537 LDTAKEEVS
-546 KLTSEEVE
+546 KLTSKEVE

-573 EISETIVKDST
+573 EISDTIEAHNINLEVES
-584 DLAVKEDYTSGFLG
+584 DYTTDFLK
-598 EVFSYQ
+598 EVSSYQ
-604 KAAEQAMEYYVEIT
+604 TAAEKAMENYVKIT
-618 KTLAKYNASLD
+618 KTLAEYNASLD
-629 TLKKTA
+629 TLKGTA
-635 LDTNVTIGDG
+635 LDTNVTIDDG
-645 KETYGSHIDAINQ
+645 EETYGSRIDAIGQ

-667 KAAKEKTD
+667 DAAKEKTD
-675 DEYNDGLSATRNK
+675 DDYNNGLIATLNK
-688 LTEGAGI
+688 LTEGNGI
-695 AKEVAD
+695 AEEVTS
-701 LCKSYP
+701 LCASYP
-707 ADKANYDAKIVS
+707 GDKAKYDDDIVS
-719 AAIDRVLAEATT
+719 KAIVRVLAEAKN
-731 LVNTQK
+731 LVDTQK
-737 NELEE
+737 EELEE
-742 IGNKFKGLNENL
+742 IGKKFDDLNENL

-765 RLNKV
+765 RLKQV
-770 IADQNDAIKAAEEAA
+770 IADQEIAIEAA
-785 KEEKNN
+785 KGKTN
-791 KAEVLATLQAVQST
+791 KAEALATLQAVQST

-831 NKWNNLKKDKDGRL
+831 GKWEELTKAEDGKL
-845 TKLSS
+845 TKLAS

-911 NSQISDLEKSV
+911 NSKISDLETRVGK
-922 LDAVTSAKASAYNR
+922 AVDDAKASAANR
-936 QAYDDTKKH
+936 TAYEETKK
-945 YNDKDIA
+945 YSDDKDIA
-952 GKITEARKNL
+952 GKINDARNYLNGEWAQDDAWEHYDSVLTDCKSKNL
-962 NGKWAENVDKDAK
+962 EI
-975 NHYLSVLAE
+975 
-984 CEAINSK
+984 INA
-991 IIGDIEQA
+991 IEQA
-999 YEDGQSATE
+999 YKDKKSADQQNTLK
-1008 QANLIKRIDDL
+1008 QQIDDL
-1019 LNKVDAVGP
+1019 LKKVNAVEP
-1028 EIQKNKGSYDNLC
+1028 EIVKNKGSYESLC
-1041 TTYGNVSAAW
+1041 TTYSNVSAAW
-1051 TSVYAHISE
+1051 TSVYAYISE
-1060 TDKSSESEN
+1060 TDNSSKREN
-1069 YLKELRD
+1069 YLKQLRD

-1085 SAIDKNYKN
+1085 SAIDQNYKD

-1112 LEEKINKLKN
+1112 LEEKINNLKN

-1140 KDFNSELAAA
+1140 KDFNTTLTAA

-1164 SNLTNEELRKVV
+1164 SNLTNKELSDVV
-1176 PSATQ
+1176 TSKTQ
-1181 EANSNLNKI
+1181 EANSKLTDI

-1197 ATAESEDYQKTVA
+1197 AKTESEDYQKTVA

-1229 EIQKTLDDLDDAVFS
+1229 EIQKTLDDLDDAVS
-1244 KAKDLFDAK
+1244 IEAKTLFEDK
-1253 LKDANTLLNSTR
+1253 LTAANTLLETTCKA
-1265 LEIEGIT
+1265 IEGIT
-1272 TVENKDSIMDA
+1272 LNDNDIKKAIIEA
-1283 SSKYKVAKGIVDD
+1283 SSDYKVAEGIVED
-1296 AQKASEGNDFAL
+1296 AKKAFESNDFAL

-1332 VWEWE
+1332 AWEWE
-1337 RFSGDVT
+1337 RFVKDVAG
-1344 TTKAEQESDLANYTY
+1344 TKAEQERNLDKYTY
-1359 LADNVR
+1359 LANNVR
-1365 DFVKEYA
+1365 DFKKEYDQKW
-1372 TAWAGE
+1372 TGE
-1378 TEGTNKLDELK
+1378 TEGSDKLAEFK
-1389 GQANEYMQNNSLFEN
+1389 KQASDYKQ
-1404 VRTLKGNLEVVAG
+1404 G
-1417 NAKAIYEAA
+1417 NALFANVGILEGDLQKVVNDATVIYEDA

-1431 LYDKNLEAYKVL
+1431 LYTVNLEAYNVL
-1443 VEQANGLQESLNEA
+1443 IAQANGLQDSLNKA
-1457 KTYVDAFGCSYQ
+1457 KTYVDAFGCSYL
-1469 LPTLVS
+1469 LPNLVS
-1475 NVQDDLNRVLD
+1475 SVQKTLDDVFAK
-1486 NLEYQ
+1486 LEDQ
-1491 KQYGGCTGDKYKVET
+1491 RQYGGCTGDEYKIEK
-1506 DGKTTYEV
+1506 DGKTTYDV
-1514 DKDKI
+1514 DKKKTI
-1519 IASAIN
+1519 EVSIN
-1525 NIYSSS
+1525 KLYSLS
-1531 YTQELN
+1531 YQQELA
-1537 WLLSQ
+1537 WLQSQ
-1542 VRDLDGEYNKAYAKN
+1542 VSDLDGEYNKAYAKN

-1566 DKDDLQKEVNNY
+1566 AKDGLQKEVNKY
-1578 RFDEESEN
+1578 SFVKESEN

-1592 QLKTNETIQ
+1592 QLKSNETIQ
-1601 SELLKFE
+1601 SELLDFE
-1608 SDIATLRSQ
+1608 SEIASLRSE
-1617 LLKISAPGNEAAI
+1617 LVKIYNAELEPNTI
-1630 IADLKGKLDEVNTSY
+1630 VDLNGKLGVVKGSY
-1645 DDMQRLLEESDL
+1645 DEKKG
-1657 TNEELEAIKEHD
+1657 ELEGKCSEDNETWQALL
-1669 AIKKLNAIGEEI
+1669 AVGESI
-1681 KEIQRKIDAC
+1681 DDIQSRINGYSTKP
-1691 EAEDGKILL
+1691 GQILL
-1700 NQTAIEQSISKVK
+1700 NQPAIEKAISEVQTE
-1713 SDLEG
+1713 LED
-1718 LTGKIKELVNKYV
+1718 LTGDIDKLVAKYKA
-1731 TNKNAY
+1731 NEAAHEKLSA
-1737 TQLRDQIEED
+1737 QITED
-1747 EARLKAAMTTIKVL
+1747 RAELKAAETAIKE
-1761 TTLTTI
+1761 LTTI
-1767 DKVGAESDSI
+1767 DRDEAANGISGISTGIEKEEKDLQVKYDQMLLKS
-1777 NIKTEIDSEMGKL
+1777 
-1790 FESYKNVALNAES
+1790 ES
-1803 TVNDFSKDIADLL
+1803 TVKDFSKEIADLL
-1816 KKYTYLENSNLIKN
+1816 KKYTFKENSNLIDT
-1830 LQIAINGTKAELINS
+1830 LQTAINDIQTALP
-1845 SNVMNKEDLLIKIDS
+1845 SNVMNRDS
-1860 LATSAQNLSN
+1860 LKNEIIALETSAQNLCD
-1870 YNVDAK
+1870 YNNDAE
-1876 DGEVS
+1876 DGKVT

-1886 KVTEKETEV
+1886 TVIVEDSVDYV
-1895 NYVYEASPAIGEKL
+1895 NVASPSINTRRG
-1909 NELNE
+1909 ELNE
-1914 TLATLVDTKDEN
+1914 TLAALKQTIKAN

-1941 TDYMTVMKLVLGTES
+1941 TDYMKVMKLVLGTES
-1956 VKEGTVNF
+1956 VEEGTVNF

-2001 TNSMESVG
+2001 TNSIESVG

-2024 AIQLCSTNKYAAC
+2024 AIQLSSTNKYAAC